1 MLEIW
6 GRRSSSNVQALMWC
20 VGELQLP
27 HVRYDAGG
35 QHGVTDT
42 EFFLA
47 LNPNGTIPVIRD
59 AGGPPI
65 WETGVVLRYLATR
78 YGSDPFWPNDPD
90 RRTEVDMWAE
100 WAKINVAMCF
110 TVPVFWRVVRTP
122 ETERDKKAIT
132 FALRALHER
141 LAIAEARLEKAEWL
155 AGPSLTLADIQ
166 LGHVLFRY
174 FDIDIERP
182 DWPRLNDYYDRLMM
196 RPAFRE
202 HVAISYD
209 ELRATPL

>member
-1 MLEIW
+1 
-6 GRRSSSNVQALMWC
+6 
-20 VGELQLP
+20 
-27 HVRYDAGG
+27 
-35 QHGVTDT
+35 
-42 EFFLA
+42 
-47 LNPNGTIPVIRD
+47 
-59 AGGPPI
+59 
-65 WETGVVLRYLATR
+65 
-78 YGSDPFWPNDPD
+78 
-90 RRTEVDMWAE
+90 MWAE

-110 TVPVFWRVVRTP
+110 TVPIFWRVVRTP
-122 ETERDKKAIT
+122 ETERDKKAIA

-166 LGHVLFRY
+166 FGHVLFRY

-182 DWPRLNDYYDRLMM
+182 DWPRLNEYNDRLMM